1 MRQSDLLRSYRQV
14 ATQTAPP
21 GQLVLMLYEG
31 TVRFLERALI
41 GFDCEDPAECN
52 ETISNNILKAQAILH
67 ELNVS
72 LNMEAGGEFS
82 HTMRRLYDYLD
93 RRLMESNLRKEQ
105 TGIREVIARITVLR
119 DAWSAMLNGQ
129 GTLSAAE
136 VPNVRLVAA

>member
-1 MRQSDLLRSYRQV
+1 
-14 ATQTAPP
+14 
-21 GQLVLMLYEG
+21 MLYEG
-31 TVRFLERALI
+31 VVRFLERALV
-41 GFDCEDPAECN
+41 GFDCEDPAEFN
-52 ETISNNILKAQAILH
+52 ETISNNILRAQAILH

-82 HTMRRLYDYLD
+82 QNMRRLYEYMD

-105 TGIREVIARITVLR
+105 TGIREVISRTMVLR

-136 VPNVRLVAA
+136 TQSASLVAA